1 MPRPVERVSSHPSAP
16 PLIRVGP
23 QTTLASAL
31 GSHPLIDLRST
42 HKTLQLFCAV
52 ALELNLLHGR
62 GLVHG
67 ALSPEKVLAGFNR
80 FGHAEVD
87 ILEKE
92 FAGRMNDI
100 VFSRVSPY
108 AAPEGLHPNKAFE
121 SRDIYSLGLIYY
133 EALTGQKAFSR
144 SHITLNDQ
152 IALYKSLK
160 DRDNPALLQKAGKDS
175 WCWDILAKMTCPGSG
190 ERISSTEL
198 KDELFELYL
207 AHQPVVDIFGMP
219 TIQIN
224 PRMIQHEIELGE
236 GGCAVVSLVEAR
248 CGQQIIRFVRKR
260 ALMTGD
266 QEHDQ
271 MARDLL
277 EKEYR
282 ALPKGDE
289 YSPYVVKAIGRGEEK
304 GVPYIDLEYVEGI
317 DLDKYLE
324 DDGYSPVPLG
334 AREVVQI
341 GLQVAEGLNYIH
353 EKGYVHGD
361 IKPLNLMRRIGDGR
375 IKIIDLGTVRL
386 HMPRLNYSTLYG
398 SEDWMAAEQLAGK
411 SDSRSDIWSLGL
423 VLASLIKGRKLIK
436 VEYNGSEPDWDKFFA
451 DQQNIGV
458 EIDTLDM
465 DGLSVQAEI

>member
-1 MPRPVERVSSHPSAP
+1 M
-16 PLIRVGP
+16 
-23 QTTLASAL
+23 
-31 GSHPLIDLRST
+31 DLRSN
-42 HKTLQLFCAV
+42 HRTLQLFCSV

-67 ALSPEKVLAGFNR
+67 ALSPEKVLAGFNK

-92 FAGRMNDI
+92 FAGRMKYI
-100 VFSRVSPY
+100 IFTRVSPY
-108 AAPEGLHPNKAFE
+108 AAPENRHPNKAFE
-121 SRDIYSLGLIYY
+121 SRDIYSLGLIFY
-133 EALTGQKAFSR
+133 EALTGQKAFFR
-144 SHITLNDQ
+144 LHITLNDQ

-160 DRDNPALLQKAGKDS
+160 DRDNPALLSKAGKDS
-175 WCWDILAKMTCPGSG
+175 WCWDILAKMTCPGSQ

-224 PRMIQHEIELGE
+224 SRMIQHEMELGR

-248 CGQQIIRFVRKR
+248 CGQQTVRLVRKR

-271 MARDLL
+271 IARELL
-277 EKEYR
+277 EKEYQ

-289 YSPYVVKAIGRGEEK
+289 YSPYVVKALGRGVEN

-324 DDGYSPVPLG
+324 DDGYSPVRLG
-334 AREVVQI
+334 VREVVQI

-361 IKPLNLMRRIGDGR
+361 IKPLNLMRRIKDGR
-375 IKIIDLGTVRL
+375 IKIIDLGIVRL
-386 HMPRLNYSTLYG
+386 HMPRLNYSTLYAT
-398 SEDWMAAEQLAGK
+398 EDWAAAEQLMGK

-423 VLASLIKGRKLIK
+423 VLASLIKGRQLLIL
-436 VEYNGSEPDWDKFFA
+436 EYDGANPNWEKFFA

-458 EIDTLDM
+458 EIDALTVE
-465 DGLSVQAEI
+465 GLSTQAEIQLKYILRKMLAFDVEQRYQNAEEVVADLQELEALL